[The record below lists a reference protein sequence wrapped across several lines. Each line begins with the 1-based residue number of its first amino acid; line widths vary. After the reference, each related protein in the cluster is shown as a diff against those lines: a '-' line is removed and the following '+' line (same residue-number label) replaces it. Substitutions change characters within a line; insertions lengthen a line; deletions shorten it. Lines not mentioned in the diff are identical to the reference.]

1 MLDHRGDKKCACC
14 QWTPAVR
21 ACSCGQP
28 ASLLYG
34 ETTSHTADVVLIHAV
49 HSLASVSLLST
60 CVSSYH
66 SLLPESPRAHTTSLA
81 AADFLVTS
89 TSPYNNSPSPAYTS
103 PSSQLSTFLTLYNYK
118 KRKKKEKKKRYHLTK
133 PYIPFALCAPNDD
146 VSHSERGAGLLL
158 RNNLGL
164 ASYKWYYL
172 LILIKDFQDD
182 THEHV
187 HMHMY
192 TCMYTHAHT
201 EGHANLRVCQL
212 LQVWTINFHTV
223 AMCKA

>member
-1 MLDHRGDKKCACC
+1 MCMELSVNTSC
-14 QWTPAVR
+14 R

-66 SLLPESPRAHTTSLA
+66 SLWPESRRAHTTSLA

-182 THEHV
+182 THARKHMHTHTRTSRMTHTSARTHAHV
-187 HMHMY
+187 HMHAHA
-192 TCMYTHAHT
+192 CTH
-201 EGHANLRVCQL
+201 
-212 LQVWTINFHTV
+212 
-223 AMCKA
+223 